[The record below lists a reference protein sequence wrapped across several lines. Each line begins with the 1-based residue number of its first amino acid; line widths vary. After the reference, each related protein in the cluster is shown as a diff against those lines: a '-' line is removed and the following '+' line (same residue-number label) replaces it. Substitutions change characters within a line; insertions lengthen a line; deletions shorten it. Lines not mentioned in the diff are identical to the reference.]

1 MKITAFDPIIVTT
14 KSDEVMN
21 IFEELGFEKKH
32 APTNTIYDAE
42 ITSNR
47 MKHENGYYVD
57 VVQSE
62 TAAQRDHT
70 LIRMNVDNFAEAYD
84 ILVAH
89 GFKNAH
95 GDETFDTKTSKSATM
110 ISPSGFMI
118 GLVQHI
124 KDHD

>member
-14 KSDEVMN
+14 KSDEAISV
-21 IFEELGFEKKH
+21 FEALGFERKH
-32 APTNTIYDAE
+32 APTNTVANTE
-42 ITSNR
+42 VTSNR
-47 MKHENGYYVD
+47 MKHENGYHVD
-57 VVQSE
+57 IVQSE
-62 TAAQRDHT
+62 KAASGDLL

-89 GFKNAH
+89 GFKNVH
-95 GDETFDTKTSKSATM
+95 GDETFDTKTSTSASM

-124 KDHD
+124 RED